1 MEGSSSN
8 NEEESPPSAA
18 GGSSSPG
25 SAGRRWT
32 CEACG
37 CNTNSES
44 DRSCTICGTSQ
55 NNGTFVVAIFPL
67 DLPSHFLLILCRI
80 PSTLSPFY
88 IHDFARLSYFILP
101 KARKERASNYYT
113 CKNILSNV
121 FLSFFFLSIIIEK
134 MLFSSLNNNQEHQY

>member
-55 NNGTFVVAIFPL
+55 DNGAFVRSFLCVCVCVCVCEDNI
-67 DLPSHFLLILCRI
+67 DLI
-80 PSTLSPFY
+80 PRCVCLG
-88 IHDFARLSYFILP
+88 RLSGL
-101 KARKERASNYYT
+101 
-113 CKNILSNV
+113 
-121 FLSFFFLSIIIEK
+121 LSFQPNQPKLFYHLSVVSVVLSI
-134 MLFSSLNNNQEHQY
+134 L

>member
-25 SAGRRWT
+25 PAGRRWT

-55 NNGTFVVAIFPL
+55 NNGTFVRSCVCMCVCVCEDDI
-67 DLPSHFLLILCRI
+67 DLI
-80 PSTLSPFY
+80 PRCVCLGSLSVP
-88 IHDFARLSYFILP
+88 
-101 KARKERASNYYT
+101 
-113 CKNILSNV
+113 
-121 FLSFFFLSIIIEK
+121 LSFQPNQPKLLYHLSVVSVVLSILQNK
-134 MLFSSLNNNQEHQY
+134 SSLSS